1 MNNAQKWAVIVGL
14 FAIGLVGGLYA
25 QQQYSGGQSVTISGA
40 IPAGAN
46 AIGSVTA
53 TQATGAN
60 LHVDVDSAPST
71 AVTGTFWQ
79 TTQPVSGTF
88 WQSTQ
93 PVSLAT
99 APALV
104 AGTAK
109 IGVTYPYTGCG
120 TTQYESGSPVGFAA
134 LAASTTTLTSTTTC
148 VLSMVVSNTGSAS
161 FTYYV
166 TDNQATPIPILGSSG
181 NPITIL
187 PGERDEYTFQNGTK
201 FNSGIK
207 LTASATTGSYYV
219 LGIQ

>member
-1 MNNAQKWAVIVGL
+1 MIQKAKNWAAVAVMFVGL
-14 FAIGLVGGLYA
+14 FMLSLVGGVYA
-25 QQQYSGGQSVTISGA
+25 QQQFSGGQTVTIGA
-40 IPAGAN
+40 GSA
-46 AIGSVTA
+46 AIGSVT
-53 TQATGAN
+53 
-60 LHVDVDSAPST
+60 VSSAPTT

-79 TTQPVSGTF
+79 G
-88 WQSTQ
+88 TQ

-104 AGTAK
+104 ASTAV
-109 IGVTYPYTGCG
+109 IGETYPYTGCG
-120 TTQYESGSPVGFAA
+120 TTKYESGSPVGFNA
-134 LAASTTTLTSTTTC
+134 LAAATTTLTATTTC
-148 VLSMVVSNTGSAS
+148 VLSMVITNTGSAS

-166 TDNQATPIPILGSSG
+166 TDAEGTVVPVIGSSG

-207 LTASATTGSYYV
+207 LTASATTGAYYV